1 MHDGNHTIGRLRESQ
16 YDTQK
21 FRNLSH
27 VIEIIRKNEKAKFAL
42 SAPLLGLLAA
52 CGGSGPRNDGET
64 DSNDSNNV
72 LVSGR
77 VVDGYIANAL
87 VFRDA
92 NGNNRFDLGEFSAL
106 TNEVGEFSDLTGSD
120 NHQIVVDTNSGG
132 AYDTLTGFPLL
143 MTMGAPGNYEVITP
157 LTSLVLG
164 LQQDGMSQAAAETAV
179 KQVFNLSSTFEF
191 ASYDPFLTIN
201 NSVRLHRIAKWL
213 SNTR

>member
-27 VIEIIRKNEKAKFAL
+27 VIEIIMKNEKAKFYL

-77 VVDGYIANAL
+77 VIDGYIANTS
-87 VFRDA
+87 FSRA
-92 NGNNRFDLGEFSAL
+92 NEI
-106 TNEVGEFSDLTGSD
+106 
-120 NHQIVVDTNSGG
+120 IV
-132 AYDTLTGFPLL
+132 
-143 MTMGAPGNYEVITP
+143 
-157 LTSLVLG
+157 
-164 LQQDGMSQAAAETAV
+164 
-179 KQVFNLSSTFEF
+179 
-191 ASYDPFLTIN
+191 
-201 NSVRLHRIAKWL
+201 
-213 SNTR
+213 